1 MRKIVDL
8 DNWDRKSNYMFFKD
22 FLNPSFSVTSEV
34 ECGELFAAAKEN
46 KFSFFLAY
54 AHSILKA
61 SNSIKEL
68 RYRYDEVTSQVYLYD
83 KLELLSPIQVN
94 DEGKF
99 FTVRLPFEPDFKV
112 FHDQAKAIINAIPK
126 ENDPYNA
133 ELNPDTDKL
142 GLILISATP
151 KLYFTSITTT
161 QKARHGSDY
170 PLINVGKMVMREGR
184 QVMPVAITA
193 SHSFVDGFHISLF
206 YERIEAN
213 MKQIVAAFNK

>member
-1 MRKIVDL
+1 MRTIINPE
-8 DNWDRKSNYMFFKD
+8 NWDRKSNYLFFKD

-34 ECGELFAAAKEN
+34 ECGDLFAAAKEH

-54 AHSILKA
+54 AYAILKA
-61 SNSIKEL
+61 ANSIKEL
-68 RYRYDEVTSQVYLYD
+68 RYRYDENNNQIYLYD

-99 FTVRLPFEPDFKV
+99 FTVRLPFASDFV
-112 FHDQAKAIINAIPK
+112 SFHQEAKEILANIPK

-161 QKARHGSDY
+161 QKSRHGADY
-170 PLINVGKMVMREGR
+170 PLINVGKMVIREGR
-184 QVMPVAITA
+184 NVMPIAITA
-193 SHSFVDGFHISLF
+193 NHGFVDGFHISLF
-206 YERIEAN
+206 FERIGEN
-213 MKQIVAAFNK
+213 MKQIVSAY